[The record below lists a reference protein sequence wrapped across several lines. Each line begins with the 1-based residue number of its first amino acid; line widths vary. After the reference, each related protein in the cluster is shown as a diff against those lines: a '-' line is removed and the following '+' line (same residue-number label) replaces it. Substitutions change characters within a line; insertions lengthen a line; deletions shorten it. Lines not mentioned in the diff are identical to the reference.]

1 MAGTITFSMIK
12 PDAVKD
18 KHVGAIINMIEQ
30 AGFTIQAMRL
40 AHLTPQAAGMFYL
53 VHKERPFYEQMCAF
67 IASGPVVAMVLQ
79 KENAVA
85 EFRKLLGAT
94 NPAEAPTGT
103 IRQKFGKS
111 IYANAVHGSDADE
124 TAAIEAQFFF
134 PETP

>member
-1 MAGTITFSMIK
+1 MAGTITFAMIK

-85 EFRKLLGAT
+85 EFDHLKETICKRLAT
-94 NPAEAPTGT
+94 SRAL
-103 IRQKFGKS
+103 
-111 IYANAVHGSDADE
+111 NAVHGADTDKSAGKE
-124 TAAIEAQFFF
+124 IALLF
-134 PETP
+134 PEMYE